1 MKITKEK
8 LTKIIK
14 EELEGA
20 MDEIDATAEL
30 LAAMRDKL
38 VQLSLKDISSDVE
51 KVVNELIEMIDI
63 WEEEQL

>member
-1 MKITKEK
+1 MKITKQQ

-20 MDEIDATAEL
+20 MNEIDATAEL

-38 VQLSLKDISSDVE
+38 VQLSLKVSSDVKE
-51 KVVNELIEMIDI
+51 VVNELIDMIDM